1 MQIQKIKL
9 QMVKTDKPIFTLEHV
24 TGTKDIVT
32 LINSKERYDL
42 SINRNLIVI
51 GMNTKNDVILY
62 TEVATGSPSKL
73 HVVPSDIFK
82 PLLVTNCTK
91 FILAVNNPSGHL
103 EPSTS
108 DIVYKENM
116 KANAKLM
123 GLEFL
128 DFILIAG
135 KDNYASIMH
144 DKE

>member
-24 TGTKDIVT
+24 TGTKDIVA
-32 LINSKERYDL
+32 LINSKEHYDL
-42 SINRNLIVI
+42 SFNRNLIVI
-51 GMNTKNDVILY
+51 GMNTKNDIILY
-62 TEVATGSPSKL
+62 TEVATGGASEL

-82 PLLVTNCTK
+82 PLLVANCTK
-91 FILAVNNPSGHL
+91 FILAINNPSGHL

-108 DIVYKENM
+108 DIRYKENM

-128 DFILIAG
+128 DFILIA
-135 KDNYASIMH
+135 DEDHYASIMKG
-144 DKE
+144 DE